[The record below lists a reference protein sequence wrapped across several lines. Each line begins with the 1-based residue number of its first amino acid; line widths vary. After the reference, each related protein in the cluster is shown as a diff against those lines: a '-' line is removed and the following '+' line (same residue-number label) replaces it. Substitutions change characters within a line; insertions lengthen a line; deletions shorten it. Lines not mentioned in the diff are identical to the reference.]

1 MATYLITQATGQ
13 QAQWIIKHLLDA
25 GAKVHAV
32 VRDPA
37 KIPDILKRPGV
48 TIFKGESVNF
58 DEVYQAA
65 QGCKAAY
72 LNTFPIPGL
81 EAQQAKT
88 ITEAAKK
95 AGIKSV
101 VACTTMCTGIK
112 ELWDDDVTEEC
123 HLRDYW
129 RSKAAVED
137 IVRGA
142 GFEAWTILRPAF
154 IHVDYMVPS
163 CYGNF
168 PRLATH
174 GELTHLFNDGF
185 GMLQTDANDIGR
197 YAAAALQ
204 DPTKFGGHAIELANE
219 YLTIEQ
225 VRNILVK
232 ITGRDVK
239 ARKVAPEEQPV
250 MGQFF
255 QKWVNF
261 KDLSPVF
268 RATKEAEAKFGIP
281 LTSLEDALR
290 RDKDRLLETIP
301 VNN

>member
-1 MATYLITQATGQ
+1 MATYLVTQATGQ
-13 QAQWIIKHLLDA
+13 QAQWTIKHLLNA

-58 DEVYQAA
+58 DEIFQAA

-101 VACTTMCTGIK
+101 VACTTMCTGNP

-129 RSKAAVED
+129 RSKAAVEE

-154 IHVDYMVPS
+154 IHIDYMVPN
-163 CYGNF
+163 CHGNF
-168 PRLATH
+168 PRLASH
-174 GELTHLFNDGF
+174 GELTHLFNGGF
-185 GMLQTDANDIGR
+185 GMAQTDANDIGT

-204 DPTKFGGHAIELANE
+204 DPAKFGGHAIELANE
-219 YLTIEQ
+219 YLTIEE
-225 VRNILVK
+225 VRDIIVK
-232 ITGRDVK
+232 ITGREVK
-239 ARKVAPEEQPV
+239 ARKLAPEEQPV

-261 KDLSPVF
+261 KELSSVLK
-268 RATKEAEAKFGIP
+268 ATKEAEAKFGIP
-281 LTSLEDALR
+281 ITPLEDALR
-290 RDKDRLLETIP
+290 RDRDGLMKTIP
-301 VNN
+301 ASN

>member
-1 MATYLITQATGQ
+1 MATYLVTQATGQ
-13 QAQWIIKHLLDA
+13 QAQWTIKHLLNA

-58 DEVYQAA
+58 DEIFQAA

-101 VACTTMCTGIK
+101 VACTTMCTGNP

-129 RSKAAVED
+129 RSKAAVEE

-154 IHVDYMVPS
+154 IHIDYMVPN
-163 CYGNF
+163 YHGNF
-168 PRLATH
+168 PRLASH

-185 GMLQTDANDIGR
+185 GMAQTDANDIGT

-204 DPTKFGGHAIELANE
+204 DPAKFGGHAIELANE
-219 YLTIEQ
+219 YLTIEE
-225 VRNILVK
+225 VRDIIVK
-232 ITGRDVK
+232 ITGREVK
-239 ARKVAPEEQPV
+239 ARKLAPEEQPV

-261 KDLSPVF
+261 KELSSVLK
-268 RATKEAEAKFGIP
+268 ATKEAEAKFGIP
-281 LTSLEDALR
+281 MTPLEDALR
-290 RDKDRLLETIP
+290 RDRDGLMKTIP
-301 VNN
+301 ASI